1 MNATT
6 RKPRQAGATLIE
18 TLIALLVFAIGML
31 GIAGL
36 IGAAVKYQSGNV
48 ARMSVAAGIDDI
60 AERIRTNV
68 TVANGYQSI
77 NPGTGTVV
85 VGTQYVYNTE
95 DYSTQAS
102 AAASAFVPPID
113 CATTVCTQT
122 QRAAYDIIQWRALL
136 RNSLPGGA
144 GMISG
149 TVTAGMDVTVMWFDK
164 NAVQSD
170 DFADTLRSNE
180 TCTSSDSATLPI
192 ARFCCPAA
200 AAAPAGVRCYNAKV
214 IP

>member
-1 MNATT
+1 M
-6 RKPRQAGATLIE
+6 KSSQAGATLIE
-18 TLIALLVFAIGML
+18 TLIALLIFAIGML

-60 AERIRTNV
+60 AERIRSNV

-85 VGTQYVYNTE
+85 VGTQYVYNNE
-95 DYSTQAS
+95 DYSTQA
-102 AAASAFVPPID
+102 AAPSSTFVVATD
-113 CATTVCTQT
+113 CATTICTQT
-122 QRAAYDIIQWRALL
+122 QRAAYDLIVWRRLL
-136 RNSLPGGA
+136 RDTLPGGA

-149 TVTAGMDVTVMWFDK
+149 TVTSGMDVTVMWFDK
-164 NAVQSD
+164 NAVKSD
-170 DFADTLRSNE
+170 DFTDELRPNE
-180 TCTSSDSATLPI
+180 TCTSGDSATAPI
-192 ARFCCPAA
+192 ARFCCPNA